1 MQEFFASQGSEV
13 IRLLW
18 EHIYMSLISLGLG
31 VIVAVPLGIFLSQ
44 VPKVANVVIS
54 IVSVL
59 QTIPTLALL
68 ALMIPFLGVGKVP
81 AIVAL
86 FIYSLLPILRNTYL
100 GMSNVNPDL
109 LDAARGMGLKRM
121 QIIRQVQLPLAVPV
135 IMAGIRLSTVYVI
148 AWTTLAS
155 YIGGGGL
162 GDMIFNGLNLFRP
175 DLILGGTIPVTILAI
190 VVDLVMA
197 RIEEWVTPT
206 TSSKKG
212 DESLA

>member
-1 MQEFFASQGSEV
+1 MQEFIASQGSEV

-31 VIVAVPLGIFLSQ
+31 VIVAVPLGILLSQ

-109 LDAARGMGLKRM
+109 LDAAKGMGLKRM

-175 DLILGGTIPVTILAI
+175 DLILGGTIPVTILAVI
-190 VVDLVMA
+190 VDLVMA
-197 RIEEWVTPT
+197 RIEDWVTPT

>member
-1 MQEFFASQGSEV
+1 MQEFIASQGSEV

-31 VIVAVPLGIFLSQ
+31 VIVAVPLGILLSQ

-109 LDAARGMGLKRM
+109 LDAAKGMGLKRM

-175 DLILGGTIPVTILAI
+175 DLILGGTIPVTILAVI
-190 VVDLVMA
+190 VDLVMA
-197 RIEEWVTPT
+197 RIEDWVTPT
-206 TSSKKG
+206 TFSKKG